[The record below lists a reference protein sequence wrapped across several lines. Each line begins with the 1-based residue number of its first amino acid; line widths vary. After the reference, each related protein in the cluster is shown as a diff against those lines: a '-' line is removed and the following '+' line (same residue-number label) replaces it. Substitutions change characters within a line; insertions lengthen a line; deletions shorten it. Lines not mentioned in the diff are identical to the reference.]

1 MPVEFT
7 SEEHAILTEIV
18 SDPVGVGYESV
29 LTNTALLVAKLSKPY
44 YADFSGKC
52 VAVDAPVKQVMPARI
67 ESVTVE
73 QVDSVLTKY
82 KVYVSEQATN
92 TSNDK
97 KE

>member
-82 KVYVSEQATN
+82 KTYVAEQSN
-92 TSNDK
+92 TSTDK

>member
-29 LTNTALLVAKLSKPY
+29 LNNTALLVAKLSKPY

-52 VAVDAPVKQVMPARI
+52 VAFDAPVKQVMPARI

-82 KVYVSEQATN
+82 KVYVSEQSN